1 MSLSYLFL
9 LFIVYSVIGW
19 VCEVAYCSIIEK
31 KFVNRGFLMGPL
43 CPVYGFGAILVI
55 FLLKPFSGNVFY
67 LFTMAVVVT
76 STLEYA
82 TGWALETIFRTKWWD
97 YSQYRFNIH
106 GRVCLLNSLIF
117 GAMGVAGVLFVHP
130 AVTFSLSFIPDDSID
145 AIALALA
152 AILAVDIALTLRAL
166 VDLREKLSGLANF
179 LESVKESIDVREW
192 FNELDLSGSLERL
205 RARANIDPSGA
216 IHKMAARFEGLIRNP
231 IGVARLFSAFPTLK
245 KALAP
250 RAESPAESAGAA
262 GAAAAGTATVVDSKK
277 ISVGAFDY
285 LWVFLLASFIGVVL
299 ETIWCVATTGSL
311 QSRSGLLYGML
322 NPVYG
327 AGAVL
332 MTAALSRL
340 EKKRDISVF
349 FGSML
354 IGAGFEY
361 LCSLGQ
367 ELAFGSISW
376 EYSHTQLNLHGRTN
390 LMFALIWGVLG
401 LLWIREML
409 PVILA
414 LVGKIPARAGKA
426 IAIVCAALLL
436 VNCAVSAAAV
446 HRWSERKHGYA
457 PANRVEE
464 LIDAQYPDDFMAR
477 IYPNM
482 TFVR

>member
-1 MSLSYLFL
+1 MSISYLFL

-19 VCEVAYCSIIEK
+19 VCEIVYCSVIEK

-55 FLLKPFSGNVFY
+55 FLLKPFSGNIFY

-76 STLEYA
+76 STLEYV

-97 YSQYRFNIH
+97 YSQFRFNIH
-106 GRVCLLNSLIF
+106 GRVCLLNSLLF
-117 GAMGVAGVLFVHP
+117 GAMGVIGVRFLHP
-130 AVTFSLSFIPDDSID
+130 AVTYALGFIPGNSVD

-152 AILAVDIALTLRAL
+152 AVLCVDIAITLRAL
-166 VDLREKLSGLANF
+166 VDLRHKLSALASF

-205 RARANIDPSGA
+205 REKANIDSSGA
-216 IHKMAARFEGLIRNP
+216 VHKMAALFEGLIRSP
-231 IGVARLFSAFPTLK
+231 IGVSRLLSAFPTLR
-245 KALAP
+245 KAIAP
-250 RAESPAESAGAA
+250 RAEAASGETQPMRRSAYE
-262 GAAAAGTATVVDSKK
+262 
-277 ISVGAFDY
+277 Y
-285 LWVFLLASFIGVVL
+285 LWVFLLASFIGVVF
-299 ETIWCVATTGSL
+299 ETIWCVATTGTL

-327 AGAVL
+327 GGAVL
-332 MTAALSRL
+332 MTALLSRL
-340 EKKRDISVF
+340 EKKRDLLIF
-349 FGSML
+349 FGGMA

-390 LMFALIWGVLG
+390 LMFALIWGALG

-414 LVGKIPARAGKA
+414 LVGKIPARAGRA
-426 IAIVCAALLL
+426 VAIVFAVLLFA
-436 VNCAVSAAAV
+436 NCAVSAMAV
-446 HRWSERKHGYA
+446 HRWSDRKRGA
-457 PANRVEE
+457 SPANRIEE
-464 LIDAQYPDDFMAR
+464 VIDAQYPDDFMAR